1 MMIQLIIFITKTKL
15 YASEIK
21 SNGKAET
28 ISINGN
34 TEIKCGGKESIDELI
49 SCLFDAFNIDDFA
62 DDNFDIIIIES
73 DADRAIIKYL
83 EIKCGGA
90 MKLNIISME
99 KILPVIVSAKNLI
112 KAGKDVVVI
121 FADQFYKISCDKKGL
136 IELSAGDKDAK
147 ASMLN
152 QDDFAIIFNYMLG
165 ENKDADAKNIL
176 KFEKEVKE
184 YKQTI
189 LDLNKKVADLQK
201 ELQEAKKALSSK
213 NNKTNVLKLQNKS
226 SSDFV
231 DDLDKILQKYKT
243 SFDNEEYEGEFY
255 IKGAIPQS
263 KFPRNVIS
271 LNQASTS
278 VWAYL
283 LRFSNEESLAIYCLA
298 NSRDNKAL
306 RYLLITRDGVLY
318 STDMSGEIGFVYWDR
333 IDSIEYENIFSNI
346 YISLSLTNRR
356 NIRFCGIDK
365 SLKNT
370 NTTQNFLFNLLTD
383 FEKLKTQITKSR

>member
-73 DADRAIIKYL
+73 DADREIIKYL
-83 EIKCGGA
+83 EIKCGRA

-136 IELSAGDKDAK
+136 IELSAGDKGAK

-165 ENKDADAKNIL
+165 ENKDADAKKIL

-189 LDLNKKVADLQK
+189 LDLNKKVADLQE

-226 SSDFV
+226 TSDFLNDV
-231 DDLDKILQKYKT
+231 DKILQKHKT
-243 SFDNEEYEGEFY
+243 IFENGEYEGEFY
-255 IKGAIPQS
+255 IKDAIPQS
-263 KFPRNVIS
+263 RFPRNVIS
-271 LNQASTS
+271 YNQITQS
-278 VWAYL
+278 VYAYL
-283 LRFSNEESLAIYCLA
+283 LRFSNETSLAVYSWA
-298 NSRDNKAL
+298 NCREDKAL

-318 STDMSGEIGFVYWDR
+318 STDMSGEIGLVYWDR

-346 YISLSLTNRR
+346 YISLSLKNGRR
-356 NIRFCGIDK
+356 IRFCGIHK
-365 SLKNT
+365 TLKNKK
-370 NTTQNFLFNLLTD
+370 NIQSFLFDLLKD
-383 FEKLKTQITKSR
+383 LEKLIHS